1 MTNTNPTASV
11 RLRLLVPAALLAAAL
26 GASTLT
32 DPAIASAEREWDIG
46 IYDACVE
53 NVFLGGA
60 GFVEAMREC
69 CINSG
74 GVWDDDRLKCGAP
87 PAEDAERTSPPRVA
101 PPAETSAPL
110 ETSPVTPPTFA
121 PGPAKQG

>member
-1 MTNTNPTASV
+1 MTNINPTASV
-11 RLRLLVPAALLAAAL
+11 RFRRLVPAALFAAAVAL
-26 GASTLT
+26 GISTLA

-46 IYDACVE
+46 AYDKCIE

-87 PAEDAERTSPPRVA
+87 PADDVERPLPPRVA
-101 PPAETSAPL
+101 PGAETTAPL
-110 ETSPVTPPTFA
+110 Q
-121 PGPAKQG
+121 PG